1 LLFAVVIIMLDR
13 LGRKVPP
20 GHLSIALL
28 AGSGLPSLVAAAVW
42 SGTSPEGAAWPG
54 WTLDML
60 RQPNIL
66 LDLLLLTIFPT
77 VLSMHWMS
85 VYQPRVPASRAALIY
100 LLEPVFGAALSI
112 AWGHDKVTYAL
123 VAGGCLILGGN
134 LLVELPMWLRDRM
147 LARRKSDL
155 R

>member
-1 LLFAVVIIMLDR
+1 MLDR
-13 LGRKVPP
+13 LGRKTPS

-28 AGSGLPSLVAAAVW
+28 AGSGFPSLCAAMLW
-42 SGTSPEGAAWPG
+42 SLVSPEGAAWPG

-60 RQPNIL
+60 RRPEMQV
-66 LDLLLLTIFPT
+66 DLLLLTIFPT

-112 AWGHDKVTYAL
+112 AWGHDHLSAAL
-123 VAGGCLILGGN
+123 VAGGGLILGGN
-134 LLVELPMWLRDRM
+134 LLVELPGWLRERN
-147 LARRKSDL
+147 LARRLPDL